1 MPATVTSPLPG
12 LRRTLRTYGRLL
24 LAGIRRQST
33 YRLAAFGGL
42 VANTTFGLLK
52 VAILFSTV
60 RAAGGELNGYDIG
73 SISAYIWISQGML
86 GSVNLTRFV
95 RRPFTEE
102 ASFDW
107 DEYRDVVRTFTRM
120 LDNVVE
126 INGLPLGRQR
136 DEITRKRRH
145 GMGFLGLGS
154 TITMLGMKYGS
165 PESVAFTDNVSR
177 EMAIAGWEAG
187 VELAREKGPAP
198 IMNEEFTV
206 TRAMLRKRPEMARDG
221 WKL

>member
-1 MPATVTSPLPG
+1 
-12 LRRTLRTYGRLL
+12 
-24 LAGIRRQST
+24 
-33 YRLAAFGGL
+33 
-42 VANTTFGLLK
+42 
-52 VAILFSTV
+52 
-60 RAAGGELNGYDIG
+60 
-73 SISAYIWISQGML
+73 
-86 GSVNLTRFV
+86 
-95 RRPFTEE
+95 
-102 ASFDW
+102 
-107 DEYRDVVRTFTRM
+107 M

-154 TITMLGMKYGS
+154 SITMLGMKYGS

-221 WKL
+221 WKPGAKIPGRLLHAKYSRYMQRIAAVDPKLVEQLAEVGARFTHHSSIAPK